1 MEDNFDNNYE
11 CILQRLTTMKICLI
25 TDIFA
30 FSSNFPIRFLYIV
43 SKSKK
48 LQKTIKEILANINV
62 DNNII
67 SKQTLIYYNKY
78 ILAQKIYLHIV
89 EKNIE
94 QKIVGIKFD
103 FPALN
108 TIEGIDIKD
117 KYVNIVYNN
126 LKDCLY
132 EKYNSLKIF
141 CQDLKYKNKN
151 NKWFFESISNK
162 NNEYFNNCA
171 FITNDIESIQM
182 IIYLLYY
189 YNYLNFKNF
198 LKVKKIQKSDI
209 IKIIFDDKNINYIL
223 EYPRSIVFNQQF
235 IHQLLKSNIN
245 FYIYSM
251 FFGKLKYII

>member
-1 MEDNFDNNYE
+1 MEVKNLNIIFN
-11 CILQRLTTMKICLI
+11 ILGIIFTVLFIFQFIDELFTGSLITVILSLICICLC
-25 TDIFA
+25 
-30 FSSNFPIRFLYIV
+30 FPQL
-43 SKSKK
+43 SKF
-48 LQKTIKEILANINV
+48 
-62 DNNII
+62 
-67 SKQTLIYYNKY
+67 
-78 ILAQKIYLHIV
+78 
-89 EKNIE
+89 IE

-108 TIEGIDIKD
+108 TIEGIDTKD

-126 LKDCLY
+126 LKDCPY

-189 YNYLNFKNF
+189 YYYLNFKNF

-209 IKIIFDDKNINYIL
+209 IKIIFDDKIG
-223 EYPRSIVFNQQF
+223 RAHV
-235 IHQLLKSNIN
+235 
-245 FYIYSM
+245 
-251 FFGKLKYII
+251 